1 MVISKRK
8 APTRK
13 PKEIT
18 NRYIIKRLDKLDKR
32 LDQHN
37 ALMNSVKR
45 ILNEVAKG
53 LNEVEIERD

>member
-1 MVISKRK
+1 MAKKS
-8 APTRK
+8 PK
-13 PKEIT
+13 PKEVT